1 MSEKYEEYCMKFSKE
16 ELRNIFCRK
25 FDEELQ
31 SKIICITGDGSKI
44 DFDSDSRIETIAFDE
59 NENLAIMFWEYQT
72 SIYVCGKELM
82 FIDDNFKG
90 TYTSSDV
97 FDNVVYEGC
106 MRGMSHRQMLD
117 MFADIILCFIGATDV
132 QIIQRDVPKGSV
144 YQRYN
149 YYDPHMFII
158 NVKNN
163 CVNTHSQVFANITI
177 NY

>member
-1 MSEKYEEYCMKFSKE
+1 MKFSKE